1 MITAITTR
9 GRLLGLALAVAAL
22 AIGIGG
28 SVLSGATQQ
37 AANAQSLELCG
48 DEQRFDLCVTK
59 ETSGGDADFR
69 FEYRA
74 DHEDDST
81 GMCTIAGVTEEFDDS
96 FSLSDGESEGVS
108 FGCTLRIVEVP
119 QPGWQLVDISCQFN
133 NEVWDV
139 RRISSGLLIISNPSN
154 FDSFLS
160 DIDCTFFNRR
170 IEERPLNLGGL
181 FSGQPTP
188 LPTAPA
194 AVAPAATAPV
204 ITPPRTGDAGLK

>member
-1 MITAITTR
+1 MITTLMTR
-9 GRLLGLALAVAAL
+9 GRLLGMALAATAL
-22 AIGIGG
+22 TIGIGG
-28 SVLSGATQQ
+28 SVLSGGTQQ
-37 AANAQSLELCG
+37 TANAQPVEPCA
-48 DEQRFDLCVTK
+48 DEQRFNLCVTK

-74 DHEDDST
+74 DHEDDSQ
-81 GMCTIAGVTEEFDDS
+81 GMCVIAGVTEEVEDS

-119 QPGWQLVDISCQFN
+119 QPGWQLVDISCRFN

-139 RRISSGLLIISNPSN
+139 RRINSGLLIVSNPSN
-154 FDSFLS
+154 ADSVS
-160 DIDCTFFNRR
+160 TGIGCTFFNRR
-170 IEERPLNLGGL
+170 VEERPLNLGGL

-204 ITPPRTGDAGLK
+204 ITPPRTGDAGLQ